1 MDDKKNVSIAD
12 LMDTFYTYTNLM
24 NDIITEVRN
33 YLQKEIYYKSIYQ
46 NTILIVS
53 PDDKSKK
60 MCFCLKY
67 KNENKFLMMPRE
79 VEALIMKD
87 SCLMEKIYL
96 LDELYFSYPHVYKI
110 KYQKKSSYIKIM
122 SSVCAVPIHDG
133 VGITNSTCFAPYN
146 RCFLFPDVHATVK
159 VCKYKQ
165 YQELVKA
172 LTNEETKRNRV
183 NLFSA
188 EGKVLDK
195 YRHRTLEEFDLGA
208 IDFDNK
214 NISGLNISKNPEAHI
229 NFDKIEKDLT
239 NCNFNGYNLNKVT
252 LRNFNLTDT
261 DLRNTKATV
270 DLATCVVS
278 VEGKLNSGTLFDE
291 ENTFVFGYT
300 KIDRET
306 LNKLNIKIYKKCYNR
321 NRK

>member
-67 KNENKFLMMPRE
+67 KNENKFFMMPRE

-214 NISGLNISKNPEAHI
+214 NISGLNISKNPEVHI
-229 NFDKIEKDLT
+229 NFDKIVKDLT
-239 NCNFNGYNLNKVT
+239 DANVSGYNLGKYKFVGW
-252 LRNFNLTDT
+252 NLTDA
-261 DLRNTKATV
+261 DLRNTFATI
-270 DLATCVVS
+270 DLLSCNITT
-278 VEGKLNSGTLFDE
+278 EGKMSSGTLFDE
-291 ENTFVFGYT
+291 KNTFIFG
-300 KIDRET
+300 K
-306 LNKLNIKIYKKCYNR
+306 NKLEHEEVKRLGIKIYKKE
-321 NRK
+321 K